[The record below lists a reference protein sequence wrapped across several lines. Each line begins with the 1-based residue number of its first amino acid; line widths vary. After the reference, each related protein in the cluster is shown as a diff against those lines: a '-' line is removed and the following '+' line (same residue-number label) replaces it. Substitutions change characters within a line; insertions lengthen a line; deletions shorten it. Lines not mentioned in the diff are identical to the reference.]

1 LRPLDRPHGPDRLD
15 LLALELK
22 TAPCFLDP
30 GHQRLVDDVHG
41 SLQLAVSANEQ
52 PRHLHRSCPPMFRH
66 PGRVQPTC
74 HPSSALAP
82 YVQCGSLLFVE
93 PANFRC
99 GRRLA
104 VAPPGRSAE
113 TRFPK
118 SCFTTREIG
127 EVSNLSTGAGRQLR
141 FRLGGHRTGRALD
154 APRARLE
161 ASEHEANLAG
171 RSDAG
176 GANQRGALAL
186 VRAQHLGRVE
196 IAPVL
201 EPFTELFDLLA
212 LKARD
217 LAPLER
223 IHEAPR
229 VAAEAHGELG
239 DGLDEP
245 VRYGPRRFERMPVD
259 RLAAALHV
267 GVDPRAR
274 DAAARVETLA

>member
-1 LRPLDRPHGPDRLD
+1 
-15 LLALELK
+15 
-22 TAPCFLDP
+22 
-30 GHQRLVDDVHG
+30 
-41 SLQLAVSANEQ
+41 
-52 PRHLHRSCPPMFRH
+52 
-66 PGRVQPTC
+66 
-74 HPSSALAP
+74 
-82 YVQCGSLLFVE
+82 
-93 PANFRC
+93 
-99 GRRLA
+99 
-104 VAPPGRSAE
+104 
-113 TRFPK
+113 
-118 SCFTTREIG
+118 
-127 EVSNLSTGAGRQLR
+127 
-141 FRLGGHRTGRALD
+141 D

-186 VRAQHLGRVE
+186 VRAQHFGRVE

-229 VAAEAHGELG
+229 IAAEAHGELG

-274 DAAARVETLA
+274 DAAARVETLAGGGVGDDAGCVSASEHLFERADVRNVPVRDQSIQRIEIVSKQIEDVDLADAAPRIERRNA